1 MELIYPM
8 FTMVIL
14 TAVVGFMTVYTR
26 IRSASKGEV
35 DPRYFKLMSKYEVPD
50 KVAKF
55 GRNLDNLFEVPVL
68 FYAAGVSALAL
79 NLNSQFFLLLAWLF
93 VGLRIIHTAIHLTYN
108 YPLHRFIPFFLSFL
122 CVIGMWIN
130 LVILIGNQV

>member
-1 MELIYPM
+1 M

-68 FYAAGVSALAL
+68 FYAVGVSALAL

-93 VGLRIIHTAIHLTYN
+93 AALRIIHTAIHLTYN

-130 LVILIGNQV
+130 LVTLIGDQV